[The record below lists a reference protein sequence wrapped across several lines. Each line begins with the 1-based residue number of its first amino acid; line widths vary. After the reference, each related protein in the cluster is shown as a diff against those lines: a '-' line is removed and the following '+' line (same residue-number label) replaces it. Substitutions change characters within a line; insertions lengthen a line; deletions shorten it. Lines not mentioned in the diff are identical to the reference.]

1 MTICKRAVTVFVT
14 ANAGVV
20 TSLLHIRLSLAGLD
34 YNQLA
39 AELTANESIWMLMFE
54 LGNAERGVY
63 GFKCTF

>member
-39 AELTANESIWMLMFE
+39 ADT
-54 LGNAERGVY
+54 
-63 GFKCTF
+63 K